1 MLCTAAD
8 RAKSIKTN
16 ATVNESATDRLI
28 RELREENQR
37 LLQQMKAG
45 GVAPGAAGGD
55 DDDDNEEIA
64 ALRAQL
70 EANKREME
78 ANERSWKERLE
89 KEAKESK
96 V

>member
-1 MLCTAAD
+1 M
-8 RAKSIKTN
+8 
-16 ATVNESATDRLI
+16 
-28 RELREENQR
+28 
-37 LLQQMKAG
+37 QQMKAG
-45 GVAPGAAGGD
+45 GIAPGAGGD